1 MVLNSF
7 SLSSRCRLSSASL
20 AFLARISSF
29 LDCTL
34 DMARAVLVDAVSHA
48 CAVGVLMLSICASEH
63 LGSRD
68 MYLSGSGSLDV
79 D

>member
-1 MVLNSF
+1 
-7 SLSSRCRLSSASL
+7 
-20 AFLARISSF
+20 
-29 LDCTL
+29 
-34 DMARAVLVDAVSHA
+34 MARAVLVDAVSHA